1 MSVLKR
7 RLDQPPA
14 ASPNDPR
21 YWDAVDLEGELKRVF
36 QICHEC
42 RMCVGYCG
50 TFPSVFAAVDR
61 DIEKRGAEGAEKLT
75 APDFMRASDLCWQ
88 CKLCYI
94 KCPYT
99 EDEGASELVDFPRL
113 MAREKAQRARREGV
127 AIVDKVL
134 GEPGLLGKLGGGAM
148 APLTNFVNRNRLMRK
163 VAEAVTGVSAE
174 FPLPPLDPEPFPRW
188 MAKHEPPAGAGAA
201 GEVILFAT
209 CYGDY
214 NQTSVSRA
222 AVRVLEHQG
231 YRVLRPQGEVCCGMP
246 NLDGG
251 DVDAMVKKVHANV
264 EVLLPHVEAGKKIVV
279 PAPTCSYTMR
289 KEWPLYVDT
298 PEVRAVSAATM
309 DLMQFLDWLRREKKL
324 KKDFKRSLGP
334 VSYHTA
340 CHLRAQKI
348 AYPGMRVLGLVPDT
362 DVRLVEQC
370 SAVDGTWGMK
380 AEYYEMGRKY
390 AQKLVEGILDDERTH
405 EGASDGGGAA
415 KPLVVS
421 DCALASLRILR
432 ETGRRV
438 LHPVEAIS
446 EAYGLSAGDSAAE
459 SQADVPRAV
468 AVNDRT

>member
-7 RLDQPPA
+7 RPDQPPA
-14 ASPNDPR
+14 AGPNDPR
-21 YWDAVDLEGELKRVF
+21 YWDANDLQDETKRVF

-50 TFPSVFAAVDR
+50 TFPSIFAAVDR
-61 DIEKRGAEGAEKLT
+61 DIETRGAEGAEKLT
-75 APDFMRASDLCWQ
+75 ALDFTRASDLCWQ

-134 GEPGLLGKLGGGAM
+134 GEPGLLGKLGGGVM

-174 FPLPPLDPEPFPRW
+174 FPLPPLDPEPFPGW
-188 MAKHEPPAGAGAA
+188 LAKRKPAPDAGSA
-201 GEVILFAT
+201 GEVILFST

-222 AVRVLEHQG
+222 AVDVLEHQG
-231 YRVLRPQGEVCCGMP
+231 YRVSRPRGEVCCGMP

-251 DVDAMVKKVHANV
+251 DVEAMVKKVRANV

-289 KEWPLYVDT
+289 KEWPLYVDS

-309 DLMQFLDWLRREKKL
+309 DLMQFLDGLRREKTL
-324 KKDFKRSLGP
+324 KKDFKKSLGP

-380 AEYYEMGRKY
+380 ADYYEMGRKY
-390 AQKLVEGILDDERTH
+390 AQKLASEITDDDRVTGEG
-405 EGASDGGGAA
+405 A

-446 EAYGLSAGDSAAE
+446 EAYGLSATA
-459 SQADVPRAV
+459 
-468 AVNDRT
+468 NDRSE

>member
-7 RLDQPPA
+7 RPDRPPA
-14 ASPNDPR
+14 AGPNDPR
-21 YWDAVDLEGELKRVF
+21 YWDANDLQDELKRVF

-61 DIEKRGAEGAEKLT
+61 DIETRGAEGAEKLT
-75 APDFMRASDLCWQ
+75 ALDFTRASDLCWQ

-134 GEPGLLGKLGGGAM
+134 GEPGLLGKLGGGVM

-174 FPLPPLDPEPFPRW
+174 FPLPPLDREPFPGW
-188 MAKHEPPAGAGAA
+188 MAKRKPSPGAGSA
-201 GEVILFAT
+201 GEVILFST

-222 AVRVLEHQG
+222 AVDVLEHQG
-231 YRVLRPQGEVCCGMP
+231 YRVLRPRGEVCCGMP

-251 DVDAMVKKVHANV
+251 DVAAMVKKVRANV

-289 KEWPLYVDT
+289 KEWPLYVDA

-309 DLMQFLDWLRREKKL
+309 DLMQFLDGLRREKTL
-324 KKDFKRSLGP
+324 KKDFKKSLGP

-380 AEYYEMGRKY
+380 ADYYEMGRKY
-390 AQKLVEGILDDERTH
+390 AQKLVNEITEDDRTR
-405 EGASDGGGAA
+405 EGARASTDGG
-415 KPLVVS
+415 KPLVIS
-421 DCALASLRILR
+421 DCALAALRILR

-446 EAYGLSAGDSAAE
+446 EAYGLSATA
-459 SQADVPRAV
+459 
-468 AVNDRT
+468 NDET

>member
-7 RLDQPPA
+7 RPDQPPA
-14 ASPNDPR
+14 AGPNDPR
-21 YWDAVDLEGELKRVF
+21 YWDANDLQDETKRVF

-50 TFPSVFAAVDR
+50 TFPSIFAAVDR
-61 DIEKRGAEGAEKLT
+61 DIETRGAEGAEKLT
-75 APDFMRASDLCWQ
+75 ALDFTRASDLCWQ

-134 GEPGLLGKLGGGAM
+134 GEPGLLGKLGGGVM

-174 FPLPPLDPEPFPRW
+174 FPLPPLDPEPFPGW
-188 MAKHEPPAGAGAA
+188 LAKHKPAPDAGSA
-201 GEVILFAT
+201 GEVILFST

-222 AVRVLEHQG
+222 AVDVLEHQG
-231 YRVLRPQGEVCCGMP
+231 YRVLRPRGEVCCGMP

-251 DVDAMVKKVHANV
+251 DVEAMVKKVRANV
-264 EVLLPHVEAGKKIVV
+264 EVLLPHVEAGNKIVV

-289 KEWPLYVDT
+289 KEWPLYVDS

-309 DLMQFLDWLRREKKL
+309 DLMQFLDGLRREKTL
-324 KKDFKRSLGP
+324 KKDFKKSLGP

-380 AEYYEMGRKY
+380 ADYYEMGRKY
-390 AQKLVEGILDDERTH
+390 AQKLANDITDDDRIAGEG
-405 EGASDGGGAA
+405 A

-446 EAYGLSAGDSAAE
+446 EAYGLSATA
-459 SQADVPRAV
+459 
-468 AVNDRT
+468 NDRSE

>member
-7 RLDQPPA
+7 RPERPPA
-14 ASPNDPR
+14 TGPNDPR
-21 YWDAVDLEGELKRVF
+21 YWDGSDLTAELKRVF

-50 TFPSVFAAVDR
+50 TFPAVLGAVDR
-61 DIEKRGAEGAEKLT
+61 DIGQGRAEGAEKLT
-75 APDFMRASDLCWQ
+75 EADFTLASDLCWQ

-127 AIVDKVL
+127 AIVDRVL

-148 APLTNFVNRNRLMRK
+148 APLTNFVNRNRLLRK
-163 VAEAVTGVSAE
+163 LGEQVTGVSAE
-174 FPLPPLDPEPFPRW
+174 FPLPPLDPAPFPRW
-188 MAKHEPPAGAGAA
+188 IAKHQPAPGAGDA
-201 GEVILFAT
+201 GEVVLFAT

-231 YRVLRPQGEVCCGMP
+231 YRVVRPDGEVCCGMP

-251 DVDAMVKKVHANV
+251 DVEAMVKKVRANV
-264 EVLLPHVEAGKKIVV
+264 AVLLPHVRAGKKIVV

-289 KEWPLYVDT
+289 KEWPAYVDSDET
-298 PEVRAVSAATM
+298 RAVSAATM
-309 DLMQFLDWLRREKKL
+309 DLMQFLDSLRRTKAL
-324 KKDFKRSLGP
+324 KNDFKRSLGP
-334 VSYHTA
+334 VTYHTA

-348 AYPGMRVLGLVPDT
+348 AYPGVRVLSQVPDT
-362 DVRLVEQC
+362 EVRVVEQC

-380 AEYYEMGRKY
+380 AANYDMGRRY
-390 AQKLVEGILDDERTH
+390 AQKLIDGVQQDDDQGRA
-405 EGASDGGGAA
+405 GADGS
-415 KPLVVS
+415 KPLVVT
-421 DCALASLRILR
+421 DCALSALRIGH

-438 LHPVEAIS
+438 LHPVEAVS
-446 EAYGLSAGDSAAE
+446 EAYGL
-459 SQADVPRAV
+459 AD
-468 AVNDRT
+468 TQ

>member
-1 MSVLKR
+1 MSELKR
-7 RLDQPPA
+7 RPDQPPA

-99 EDEGASELVDFPRL
+99 EDEGASELLDFPRL

-127 AIVDKVL
+127 AVVDKVL
-134 GEPGLLGKLGGGAM
+134 GEPGVIGKLGGGVM

-163 VAEAVTGVSAE
+163 VAEMVTGVAAE

-188 MAKHEPPAGAGAA
+188 MAKHQPPLDAGAA
-201 GEVILFAT
+201 GEVILFST

-222 AVRVLEHQG
+222 AVGVLEHQG

-251 DVDAMVKKVHANV
+251 DVDAMVKKVRANV
-264 EVLLPHVEAGKKIVV
+264 EVLLPHVQAGKKIVV

-298 PEVRAVSAATM
+298 PEVHAVSAATM
-309 DLMQFLDWLRREKKL
+309 DLMQFLDWLRRERKL

-390 AQKLVEGILDDERTH
+390 AQKLVDGILEDDRDTP
-405 EGASDGGGAA
+405 DGT

-446 EAYGLSAGDSAAE
+446 EAYGLSASDSAADP
-459 SQADVPRAV
+459 APDVPRAL
-468 AVNDRT
+468 AANDRT